1 MRLHIL
7 YVDDEPDIREIV
19 TLALSL
25 DPQIGVDTAASGAA
39 ALALAGE
46 KSFDLILL
54 DVMMP
59 SMDGP
64 TTLRQLQQR
73 RLAPP
78 AAVAF
83 VTARTQA
90 HEIAHFMTLG
100 AIGVIAKPFDAI
112 HLARDVRALVQTTAG

>member
-1 MRLHIL
+1 MTLHIL

-25 DPQIGVDTAASGAA
+25 DPQIGVATAASGAA
-39 ALALAGE
+39 ALALARE
-46 KSFDLILL
+46 TSFDLILL

-64 TTLRQLQQR
+64 TTLKQLQ
-73 RLAPP
+73 LHGLVPP

-100 AIGVIAKPFDAI
+100 AISVIAKPFDAI
-112 HLARDVRALVQTTAG
+112 HLARDVRALLQKTAR

>member
-25 DPQIGVDTAASGAA
+25 DPQIGVDTAPSGAA

-64 TTLRQLQQR
+64 TTLMQLQQR

-90 HEIAHFMTLG
+90 HEITHFMTLG

-112 HLARDVRALVQTTAG
+112 HLARDVRALMEQPRR

>member
-25 DPQIGVDTAASGAA
+25 DPQIGVDTAPSGAA

-59 SMDGP
+59 SMDG
-64 TTLRQLQQR
+64 
-73 RLAPP
+73 
-78 AAVAF
+78 
-83 VTARTQA
+83 
-90 HEIAHFMTLG
+90 
-100 AIGVIAKPFDAI
+100 
-112 HLARDVRALVQTTAG
+112 